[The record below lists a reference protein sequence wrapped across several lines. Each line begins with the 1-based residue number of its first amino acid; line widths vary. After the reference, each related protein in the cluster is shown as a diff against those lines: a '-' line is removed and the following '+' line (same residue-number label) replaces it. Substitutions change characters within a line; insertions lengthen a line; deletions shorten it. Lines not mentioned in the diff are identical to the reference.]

1 MLMDKMKCWTRY
13 VDDTHCH
20 IKTDSIEYVL
30 EMLNGFNE
38 NIQFICE
45 VEADSKI
52 SLLDVSLIRESNNS
66 INLTVYLKSTSNDI
80 YLNWESFAPD
90 NWK

>member
-1 MLMDKMKCWTRY
+1 MLMEKMKCWTTY

-52 SLLDVSLIRESNNS
+52 SFLDVSLIRESNNS

-80 YLNWESFAPD
+80 YLTIGN
-90 NWK
+90 KGR